1 MDHNISERIA
11 NPHSVTSVV
20 LLFAIMAFGLT
31 MGMERATALQNV
43 IQDEL
48 MKRQNQVRTW
58 SISQ

>member
-20 LLFAIMAFGLT
+20 LLFAIMDFGLT
-31 MGMERATALQNV
+31 MGTERATALQNV